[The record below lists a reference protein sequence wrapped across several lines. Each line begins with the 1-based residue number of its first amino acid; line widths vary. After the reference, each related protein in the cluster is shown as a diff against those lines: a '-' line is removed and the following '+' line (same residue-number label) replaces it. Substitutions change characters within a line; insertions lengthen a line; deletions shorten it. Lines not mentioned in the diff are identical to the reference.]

1 MIWDKIAPYVST
13 FGISA
18 SASLARTLLMPH
30 SGGFV
35 RNLVNVFGGSLVGL
49 LVGITCVHLVT
60 PEWLT
65 ILVAVSAAS
74 AREFI
79 EALVK
84 QVHKSASD
92 LTSLPSKILR
102 K

>member
-1 MIWDKIAPYVST
+1 MLWDKIAPYVST

-49 LVGITCVHLVT
+49 LVGVTCSHIVS

-84 QVHKSASD
+84 QVQKYASN
-92 LTSLPSKILR
+92 LNSLPSKILR